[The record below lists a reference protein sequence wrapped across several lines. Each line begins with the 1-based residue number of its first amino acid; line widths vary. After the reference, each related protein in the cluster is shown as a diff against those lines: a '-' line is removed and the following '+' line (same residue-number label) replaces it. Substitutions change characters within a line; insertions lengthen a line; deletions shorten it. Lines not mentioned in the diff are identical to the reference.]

1 MKEGSSVVSK
11 REGGEEFGISMGPS
25 DSVMIVL
32 MTSARNVNDD
42 EEEGGMA
49 EIEKEEE
56 EVGGL
61 RKGRR
66 EGGLLSKSGGMG
78 RKWFEFEKRRWW

>member
-11 REGGEEFGISMGPS
+11 REGGEESGIWMGPS
-25 DSVMIVL
+25 VSVVIVL

-42 EEEGGMA
+42 DDEGGMA
-49 EIEKEEE
+49 EIEKEE
-56 EVGGL
+56 VCGL

-66 EGGLLSKSGGMG
+66 EDGGLLSKRGGMG
-78 RKWFEFEKRRWW
+78 RK